1 MMKTVYEPGRDL
13 AVVGEYDVLVAG
25 GGIAGV
31 SAALAAARNGA
42 KVILVEKQ
50 CMLGGLATA
59 GLVAFY
65 LAICDG
71 MGRQVCFGIAEELLR
86 LSMKNCG
93 KLSTYYDPEPWVN
106 NGTAEQKKQ
115 VRYQV
120 QFNPQTFALDMERL
134 LRQEGV
140 RILYDTTICN
150 VVREDNRITAVIVEN
165 KSGRTAYQVKSVVDA
180 TGDADICARAG
191 VTTENYDDGNI
202 LAAWSYAFEQGS
214 VKIKTV
220 GAVDDPATAGTEEAI
235 SDKRFSGLNGEENSQ
250 MLQAAHQIV
259 LTRAIESRKTD
270 DTYEIVT
277 IPTMLQVRMTRRLVG
292 EYTLDEPEMFKEFP
306 DSVGLISNWKKRG
319 PVYEIPL
326 RTLYNKEVVNL
337 LCVGRCMSVTD
348 AMWDISRVIPPCAV
362 TGQAAGTAAAMGQ
375 DLTKLSI
382 TDLQKRLSDAGVKLH
397 EKELERLEQ

>member
-1 MMKTVYEPGRDL
+1 MGNTVFEPGREL
-13 AVVGEYDVLVAG
+13 KVAGQYDVFVAG

-71 MGRQVCFGIAEELLR
+71 MGRQVSFGIAEELLR
-86 LSMKNCG
+86 LSMRNCG
-93 KLSTYYDPEPWVN
+93 KLSNYYDPEPWIN
-106 NGTAEQKKQ
+106 NGTFEQKKQ
-115 VRYQV
+115 VRFQV

-134 LRQEGV
+134 LRNEGV
-140 RILYDTTICN
+140 HILYDTTICN

-165 KSGRTAYQVKSVVDA
+165 KSGRSAYQVGSVVDA

-191 VTTENYDDGNI
+191 VTTDTYKEGNI
-202 LAAWSYAFEQGS
+202 LAAWSYAFEQGN

-220 GAVDDPATAGTEEAI
+220 GAVDDPASSSEEESI
-235 SDKRFSGLNGEENSQ
+235 SDKRFSGIDGEENSE
-250 MLQAAHQIV
+250 MLQRAHQIV
-259 LTRAIESRKTD
+259 LSRAIESRKTD

-292 EYTLDEPEMFKEFP
+292 EYELDEPEMFKEFP
-306 DSVGLISNWKKRG
+306 DSVGLISNWRKRG

-326 RTLYNKEVVNL
+326 RTLYNKDVVNL
-337 LCVGRCMSVTD
+337 LSAGRCISVTES
-348 AMWDISRVIPPCAV
+348 MWDISRVIPPCAV
-362 TGQAAGTAAAMGQ
+362 TGQAAGTAAAMCK
-375 DLTKLSI
+375 DITKL
-382 TDLQKRLSDAGVKLH
+382 TVADLQKRLADAGVKLH
-397 EKELERLEQ
+397 ESELERLRS

>member
-1 MMKTVYEPGRDL
+1 MQTTVFEPGREIKV
-13 AVVGEYDVLVAG
+13 AGQYDVLVAG

-42 KVILVEKQ
+42 KVILVEKL

-71 MGRQVCFGIAEELLR
+71 MGRQVCYGIAEELLK

-93 KLSTYYDPEPWVN
+93 KLSTYYDPWPWVKG
-106 NGTAEQKKQ
+106 GTAEEKKQ
-115 VRYQV
+115 IRYQV

-140 RILYDTTICN
+140 RILYDTTISD
-150 VVREDNRITAVIVEN
+150 VVMEENKIKAVLVEN
-165 KSGRTAYQVKSVVDA
+165 KSGRSAYLVNSVVDA

-191 VTTENYDDGNI
+191 VTTENYEEGNI
-202 LAAWSYAFEQGS
+202 LAAWSYAFEKDS

-220 GAVDDPATAGTEEAI
+220 GAVDDPATDGKQENI
-235 SDKRFSGLNGEENSQ
+235 SDKRFSGLDGEENSD
-250 MLQAAHQIV
+250 MLQRAHQIV
-259 LTRAIESRKTD
+259 LSRAIESRKTD

-277 IPTMLQVRMTRRLVG
+277 IPSMLQVRMSRHLVG
-292 EYTLDEPEMFKEFP
+292 EYILDEPEMHKEFP

-319 PVYEIPL
+319 PVYEIPF
-326 RTLYNKEVVNL
+326 RTLYNKSVPNL
-337 LCVGRCMSVTD
+337 LCAGRCISVTD
-348 AMWDISRVIPPCAV
+348 PMWDISRVIPPCAV
-362 TGQAAGTAAAMGQ
+362 TGEAAGTAAAMCSDFTELCVQ
-375 DLTKLSI
+375 
-382 TDLQKRLSDAGVKLH
+382 DLQKKLQAAGVRLH
-397 EKELERLEQ
+397 ESELEK